1 VGYQRGRSSRPHR
14 LTPSPVSLL
23 RRLDPLPSISEEL
36 RLSYTQLGSM
46 IGLAN
51 VLGSLLQMVYSVACR
66 KVSRLLLCG
75 FNFFMSLGC
84 LLTGIANRFE
94 VVVTGNAVA
103 GVGSGGT
110 PRQKLH
116 PLQ

>member
-1 VGYQRGRSSRPHR
+1 
-14 LTPSPVSLL
+14 
-23 RRLDPLPSISEEL
+23 
-36 RLSYTQLGSM
+36 M

-51 VLGSLLQMVYSVACR
+51 VLGSLLQTVYSVACR

-110 PRQKLH
+110 PPSEAPSSAISSRRRGSA
-116 PLQ
+116 PPSPFSTA

>member
-1 VGYQRGRSSRPHR
+1 
-14 LTPSPVSLL
+14 
-23 RRLDPLPSISEEL
+23 
-36 RLSYTQLGSM
+36 M

-84 LLTGIANRFE
+84 LLTGIANRIE

-103 GVGSGGT
+103 GVVSRGT
-110 PRQKLH
+110 PPPSEAPSSAISSRRRGSA
-116 PLQ
+116 PPSPFSTA

>member
-1 VGYQRGRSSRPHR
+1 
-14 LTPSPVSLL
+14 
-23 RRLDPLPSISEEL
+23 
-36 RLSYTQLGSM
+36 M